1 MKAFNHKYTTVLFII
16 FILFTTSC
24 DFLELES
31 ANDIDADT
39 YFTKAAHAEDALIGL
54 YSAMQTPSYYGGNY
68 LLVGEPLS
76 GNSVTGGFDNINID
90 EFGFRAVTPSNI
102 IVEEMWYGIYNVIA
116 NANRLIEGIEKIDDP
131 AFDPDRKDEIEG
143 QARAIR
149 AMAHFDLLRFFG
161 EHWDSGSVY
170 GIPVINK
177 VQEIGDVEPRA
188 TVAES
193 YTFIIDE
200 LVAAMDL
207 VNQNDRNPAF
217 VNKAT
222 VHALL
227 ARVYLYNKS
236 YSDAITHA
244 NAVIGDAAF
253 GLLNDAEYASV
264 FTSRQTTESI
274 FELAFDSQNRSRY
287 NGLTYSRQEAF
298 STEVN
303 FLADSLLN
311 NFFLGRA
318 GDVRETLVD
327 FDPDNNPNVGLK
339 LGRTQKYRGEVSE
352 DNPAYIIRLAEMY
365 LIYAEANALKG
376 TPDWNEALIGLNAV
390 REKRGLTAL
399 TLVDIPNVDAFKR
412 FLLDEIRAE
421 FNFEGHYYFD
431 LARVEEIKPGGLLDL
446 DAFRAILPIPLRELI
461 ATQGEV
467 VQNPGYE

>member
-1 MKAFNHKYTTVLFII
+1 MKASNHLSTIVLLII
-16 FILFTTSC
+16 FILSTASC

-31 ANDIDADT
+31 PNDIDADT
-39 YFTKAAHAEDALIGL
+39 YFTKAEHAENALIGV
-54 YSAMQTPSYYGGNY
+54 YSSLQSPSYYGGNY
-68 LLVGEPLS
+68 LLVGEPLC

-90 EFGFRAVTPSNI
+90 EFGFQAVTPSNI
-102 IVEEMWYGIYNVIA
+102 IVEEMWFGIYNVIA
-116 NANRLIEGIEKIDDP
+116 NASRLIEGIEKINDP
-131 AFDPDRKDEIEG
+131 AFDPERKDEIEG

-177 VQEIGDVEPRA
+177 VQKVGDVELRA

-207 VNQNDRNPAF
+207 VNQDDRNPAF
-217 VNKAT
+217 VNEAT
-222 VHALL
+222 IHALL
-227 ARVYLYNKS
+227 ARVYLYNKN

-253 GLLNDAEYASV
+253 GLLDNTEYASI

-287 NGLTYSRQEAF
+287 NGLTFSRPDALN
-298 STEVN
+298 TEIN
-303 FLADSLLN
+303 FLAAEDLSD
-311 NFFLGRA
+311 FFTSRP
-318 GDVRETLVD
+318 GDVRATMVD
-327 FDPDNNPNVGLK
+327 FDPANNDTSIQPN
-339 LGRTQKYRGEVSE
+339 GRTQKYRGEADE
-352 DNPAYIIRLAEMY
+352 DSPAYILRLAEMH
-365 LIYAEANALKG
+365 LILAEARG
-376 TPDWNEALIGLNAV
+376 RVTGLDDLNDI
-390 REKRGLTAL
+390 RNQRGLSDLAPGDVPTDLDYRDAL
-399 TLVDIPNVDAFKR
+399 LN
-412 FLLDEIRAE
+412 EIRAE

-446 DAFRAILPIPLRELI
+446 DAFRAILPIPLRELT